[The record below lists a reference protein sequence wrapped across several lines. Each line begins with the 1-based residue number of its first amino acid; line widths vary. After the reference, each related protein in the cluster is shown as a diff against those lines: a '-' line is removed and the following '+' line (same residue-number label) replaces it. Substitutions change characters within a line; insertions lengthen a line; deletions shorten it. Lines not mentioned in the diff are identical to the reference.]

1 MRLLVMMVGRF
12 LASVRAMRTS
22 SISSTSTPPGET
34 SVSADPNAE
43 AQDGEAATAED
54 PPPEDA

>member
-22 SISSTSTPPGET
+22 SISSTSVPPGET
-34 SVSADPNAE
+34 SARWLVTFQGSSLPR
-43 AQDGEAATAED
+43 
-54 PPPEDA
+54 